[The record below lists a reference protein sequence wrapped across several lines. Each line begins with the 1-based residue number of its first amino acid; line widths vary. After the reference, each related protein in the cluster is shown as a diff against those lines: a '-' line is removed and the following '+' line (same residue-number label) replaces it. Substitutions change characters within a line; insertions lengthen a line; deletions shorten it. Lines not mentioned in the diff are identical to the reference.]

1 MVELGKGHI
10 HIETNVKVNE
20 SEGLGGCAEG
30 GSVSEPAESGTDLGY
45 IEVFTEPDR
54 RSKSNYYK
62 LTRGNSSYTA
72 YVSGTPEPDPESE
85 TDGE

>member
-20 SEGLGGCAEG
+20 VEGCVTPGQS

-45 IEVFTEPDR
+45 IEVFTKPDR
-54 RSKSNYYK
+54 RSKANFYK
-62 LTRGNSSYTA
+62 LTRGDSSYTA
-72 YVSGTPEPDPESE
+72 YVSGTPEPDPEAE
-85 TDGE
+85 VNGE